1 MPPVPS
7 SPAEV
12 DPSPLA
18 PSVELV
24 DWPLPDV
31 VDLFALVCAA
41 RRSVNRFVV
50 PRIAPRLDAGAPGA
64 PEVADCVFSAVF
76 VLAVEESWPEPA
88 AAELEEADDD
98 VEVDAEDGEL
108 VADDPVP
115 TDFVPP
121 APKPPEALRL
131 PRKRG
136 AIRAAN
142 FSAVTIPVTRI
153 VRSRSPA
160 AMVAVR
166 NTAVSGFAAPA
177 CCRAIHVAP
186 ATATIASTM
195 KSQRQRCC
203 GFPVTGRRS
212 SGAAVGFTGTVVP
225 GRVLGNE
232 ALLI

>member
-1 MPPVPS
+1 
-7 SPAEV
+7 
-12 DPSPLA
+12 
-18 PSVELV
+18 
-24 DWPLPDV
+24 
-31 VDLFALVCAA
+31 
-41 RRSVNRFVV
+41 
-50 PRIAPRLDAGAPGA
+50 LDAGAPGA
-64 PEVADCVFSAVF
+64 PEVADCAFSAVF
-76 VLAVEESWPEPA
+76 VLAVEEFWPEPA
-88 AAELEEADDD
+88 AAEPEEDDDD

-115 TDFVPP
+115 TDLVPP

-136 AIRAAN
+136 AISAAN
-142 FSAVTIPVTRI
+142 FSAVTIPLTRI

-166 NTAVSGFAAPA
+166 NIDVSGFAAPA

-186 ATATIASTM
+186 ATATIASRM
-195 KSQRQRCC
+195 KSQRLWCC
-203 GFPVTGRRS
+203 VLLLTRRRS
-212 SGAAVGFTGTVVP
+212 SGAAGGFTGAVVP